1 MNSLN
6 SKLQLALLNR
16 KKGRNLLEKGF
27 TLVELMVVIV
37 IVGILSAVA
46 LPSLLGNKELAA
58 RNSARNVLSTSAKA
72 CQAAIVGGDPALNPD
87 MGQAKV
93 PDAVFSTQV
102 GDAGVSIAV
111 DYGTESLVP
120 CVADGTTPA
129 NVDAGTPT
137 SDPLIL
143 AATPPLAYD
152 KWQTVETATIQPSG
166 QVEYCWT
173 DNSCAVPSFEE

>member
-1 MNSLN
+1 MTSLN
-6 SKLQLALLNR
+6 SKLQLVLPNR
-16 KKGRNLLEKGF
+16 KKGRNLIEKGF

-102 GDAGVSIAV
+102 GEAAAADVT
-111 DYGTESLVP
+111 YGTETLVP

-129 NVDAGTPT
+129 DVVAGTPT
-137 SDPLIL
+137 SEPLIL
-143 AATPPLAYD
+143 AATPPSAYD
-152 KWQTVETATIQPSG
+152 KWKTIETATIQPSG

-173 DNSCAVPSFEE
+173 DNSCALPTTTP